1 MFFFFAPCE
10 KVWDR
15 FQSRFPRQYRTD
27 HTDPNRTNPFARNP
41 IASEEGGRFHRS
53 VNYSLHLNEW
63 EDGARRRGDAHTSSS
78 VFGSHGRS
86 HRTQSLPSLFALICA
101 DDTKGQSFARS
112 QFVASERLERVGSPP
127 HLSLPFL
134 LFPAL
139 DDDVIVHLTVL
150 RRCAQSHGI
159 VSLSSLAFFR
169 PVSSSSIPT
178 SSSRHSSRHSSM
190 HSSTHPPSLSRRR
203 PRASPPHI

>member
-1 MFFFFAPCE
+1 MGPISI
-10 KVWDR
+10 KVSTSISHGSYGS
-15 FQSRFPRQYRTD
+15 QSYKPVCPQSYRVGRRWTI
-27 HTDPNRTNPFARNP
+27 PSV
-41 IASEEGGRFHRS
+41 SELLVAF
-53 VNYSLHLNEW
+53 EW

-86 HRTQSLPSLFALICA
+86 HRTQSLPFLFALICP
-101 DDTKGQSFARS
+101 DDKKGQSFARS

-139 DDDVIVHLTVL
+139 DDDVIVYRTVL

-178 SSSRHSSRHSSM
+178 SSSRHSSRHSSS